1 MADENFI
8 KFANSFQAVAKLRL
22 KGIERLLYHL
32 DNPQE
37 KLKFIHIAG
46 TNGKGSVAAYLQCI
60 LTDAG
65 YKTGKYISPN
75 MISVCER
82 VSVDGENIDEKELEK
97 LLEKVRKAAILSE
110 KELLEYPTQFEIWT
124 AAAFLYFLDK
134 KCDIVVL
141 ETGLGG
147 TRDATNIIP
156 PPLASVITHIALDHT
171 QYLGNTLAEIAG
183 EKAGI
188 IKRPETGRG
197 LTITSLQ
204 DAEALKVLEKNAK
217 DKNNDFIVA
226 KKATPVSHDENG
238 ECFNYKHI
246 ENISSSMLG
255 LHQLD
260 NAALAIETVLRLNIP
275 VEFIKSGIKKAKNI
289 GRFEIISKNP
299 LIVFDGAH
307 NPDGMRALSDSLNR
321 YFPEKSKDFLL
332 ASMEDKDIK
341 HALCELYSV
350 HNKKDFYTVSVKDN
364 PRSMSS
370 EALCELV
377 KNIGF
382 NAYSS
387 NGIGDALKKSTA
399 DMLVICGSLYLYK
412 DFYEHLKNDDL
423 PNN

>member
-22 KGIERLLYHL
+22 KGIECLLYHL
-32 DNPQE
+32 KNPQE

-82 VSVDGENIDEKELEK
+82 ISIDGENITDKELEEILETVREAATLTEKEL
-97 LLEKVRKAAILSE
+97 S
-110 KELLEYPTQFEIWT
+110 EYPTQFEIWT
-124 AAAFLYFLDK
+124 AAALVYFLSK
-134 KCDIVVL
+134 GCDIVIL

-156 PPLASVITHIALDHT
+156 APLASVITHIALDHT
-171 QYLGNTLAEIAG
+171 EYLGNTLAEIAG

-188 IKRPETGRG
+188 IKKPKSGRG
-197 LTITSLQ
+197 LTITSTQ
-204 DAEALKVLEKNAK
+204 DPQALSVLKKNAK
-217 DKNNDFIVA
+217 DKDNEFIVA
-226 KKATPVSHDENG
+226 EKASSLSHDENG

-260 NAALAIETVLRLNIP
+260 NAALAIETALRLNIP
-275 VEFIKSGIKKAKNI
+275 VEYIKSGIKKARNI

-307 NPDGMRALSDSLNR
+307 NPDGMHALADGLNR
-321 YFPEKSKDFLL
+321 YFPEKSKDFLI
-332 ASMEDKDIK
+332 ASMADKDITNS
-341 HALCELYSV
+341 LFELNKV
-350 HNKKDFYTVSVKDN
+350 HNKKNFYTVSVKDN

-370 EALCELV
+370 DALCEIV

-382 NAYSS
+382 NAYSFNS
-387 NGIGDALKKSTA
+387 IGDALKNSTA

-412 DFYEHLKNDDL
+412 DFYEYLKNDDL